1 MSHRPNFF
9 LIGAPKCGTT
19 ALASY
24 LAEHPQVL
32 MSVPKEPY
40 YFATDFPGIRW
51 TTDLRHY
58 QSLFEVADRIVCR
71 YGDASVWYLYSR
83 EAIAHIWNYNPDAR
97 LIVLLRNPADMVYS
111 LHGQFLYD
119 PIENISDF
127 CKAWEFS
134 QSRKKGQNIPALC
147 SAPELLYYDEVARYG
162 EQLERVYRYFPR
174 EQVRVFLY
182 EDFVVNP
189 AAVYGEVLQFLGL
202 AIYDREDFPVINPRK
217 AVRSQRAQYALR
229 GTLNTMH
236 RLRMNIQY
244 HTGIDLSRVLIHRP
258 VMKALVRLNRKPAIR
273 IPMGEDMRKLISEH
287 YRDDMEKL
295 AGIIDRDLTTWLSER
310 G

>member
-32 MSVPKEPY
+32 MSVPKEPH
-40 YFATDFPGIRW
+40 YFATDLPGIRW

-58 QSLFEVADRIVCR
+58 QSLFEAADRIVCR

-83 EAIAHIWNYNPDAR
+83 EAIAHIRDYNPDAR

-111 LHGQFLYD
+111 LHGQFLYN
-119 PIENISDF
+119 PIENIPNF
-127 CKAWEFS
+127 RKAWESS

-147 SAPELLYYDEVARYG
+147 SAQELLYYDEVARYG
-162 EQLERVYRYFPR
+162 EQLERVYHYFPR

-182 EDFVVNP
+182 EDFAVNP
-189 AAVYGEVLQFLGL
+189 AAVYSEVLQFLDL
-202 AIYDREDFPVINPRK
+202 DIYDREDFPVINSRK
-217 AVRSQRAQYALR
+217 AVRSQRTQYALR
-229 GTLNTMH
+229 RTLDAMH
-236 RLRMNIQY
+236 RFRMGVQY
-244 HTGIDLSRVLIHRP
+244 RMGIDLSRLYIHGP
-258 VMKALVRLNRKPAIR
+258 VMKALVRWNLKQPTRVPLSPEIR
-273 IPMGEDMRKLISEH
+273 RIIQNN
-287 YRDDMEKL
+287 YRDDGMKL
-295 AGIIDRDLTTWLSER
+295 ASLIGRDLSRWYNPT
-310 G
+310 